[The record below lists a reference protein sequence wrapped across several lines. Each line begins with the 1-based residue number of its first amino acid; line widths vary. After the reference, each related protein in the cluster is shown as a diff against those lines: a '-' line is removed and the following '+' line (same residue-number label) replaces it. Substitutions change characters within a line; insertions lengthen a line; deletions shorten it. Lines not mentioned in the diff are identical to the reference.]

1 MVKQKIHPAES
12 SRDEKMEEWLQHI
25 LEPLFFAKE
34 EKDPACS
41 LAFETQDV
49 LKFQFDLSKNEQY
62 CIKYKGRGLKS
73 DDSLVFYDPGLK
85 GMLAFFYALDRGYG
99 TVHLDEADTMEPAL
113 CYSMEAV
120 SEKTTDS
127 CLLTFSG
134 FLNTRKCKISKRKS
148 VNYFR
153 LQMQKNFSDEE
164 KLRSYLQERFN
175 AYCSQA
181 ILDEDVEY
189 FDQAYET
196 VNFIRSLSWI
206 FGTPLPAIELAEF
219 LSPDQIALYET
230 KKKRVSKEN

>member
-1 MVKQKIHPAES
+1 MVKQKIHPAVS
-12 SRDEKMEEWLQHI
+12 LRDEKMEEWLQHI
-25 LEPLFFAKE
+25 PEPLFFAKE
-34 EKDPACS
+34 EKAPASS

-49 LKFQFDLSKNEQY
+49 LKFHFDLSENEQY
-62 CIKYKGRGLKS
+62 HIKYKGRDLKS
-73 DDSLVFYDPGLK
+73 DDSLVFYDSGLK

-99 TVHLDEADTMEPAL
+99 TVHLDEADTMEPTL

-127 CLLTFSG
+127 CLLTFSS
-134 FLNTRKCKISKRKS
+134 FLNTQKCKISKRKS
-148 VNYFR
+148 VNYFK
-153 LQMQKNFSDEE
+153 LQMQKNFTDE
-164 KLRSYLQERFN
+164 KMLLSYLKERFD
-175 AYCSQA
+175 AHCSESV
-181 ILDEDVEY
+181 LDEDVNC

-206 FGTPLPAIELAEF
+206 FGTPLPAIKLTEF

>member
-1 MVKQKIHPAES
+1 MVKQKIHPVAS
-12 SRDEKMEEWLQHI
+12 SRDEKMEEWLQHMP
-25 LEPLFFAKE
+25 EPLFFAKE
-34 EKDPACS
+34 EKVPASS

-49 LKFQFDLSKNEQY
+49 LKFQFDLSGNEQY
-62 CIKYKGRGLKS
+62 CIKYKGRNLKS
-73 DDSLVFYDPGLK
+73 EDSLVFYDPGLK

-99 TVHLDEADTMEPAL
+99 TVHLDEADTTEPAL

-148 VNYFR
+148 VNYFK
-153 LQMQKNFSDEE
+153 LQMQKNFSNDE
-164 KLRSYLQERFN
+164 KLRRYLQKRFN
-175 AYCSQA
+175 ANCSQA

-189 FDQAYET
+189 FHQAYET

-206 FGTPLPAIELAEF
+206 FGTPLTAIGLAEF

-230 KKKRVSKEN
+230 KKKLVDKDN